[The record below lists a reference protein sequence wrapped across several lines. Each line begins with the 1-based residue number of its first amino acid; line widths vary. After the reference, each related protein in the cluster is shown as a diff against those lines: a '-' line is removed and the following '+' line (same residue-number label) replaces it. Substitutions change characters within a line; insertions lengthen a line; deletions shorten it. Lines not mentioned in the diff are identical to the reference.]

1 MALTE
6 VPPEEPSDPAPPA
19 PPANNSKA
27 AWIVAGV
34 ATAVALV
41 AAMVA
46 VSAVM
51 RDHNS
56 SPNTLN
62 AGFQNGFN
70 RPVGGTIQSINGSS
84 FTVKETTFNGQTAT
98 TQVATTDKTTF
109 RQIVTGKLTDLKVG
123 DTVTI
128 AGTTA
133 DNVFTATRINEA
145 NGQANVVRNGPAQAG
160 GATGGG
166 PQFFRNGGGDMR
178 IGKITS
184 IAGDTVTL
192 AALDGTTVTAKT
204 TATTVVRV
212 TKNITMKSLKVG
224 DQVRVFGTMNGSKV
238 TADEVT
244 KGANDAVAP

>member
-6 VPPEEPSDPAPPA
+6 APPEEPSDATPPA
-19 PPANNSKA
+19 PPANNSKP

-34 ATAVALV
+34 ATAVALI
-41 AAMVA
+41 AAMIA

-51 RDHNS
+51 RDHNTNA
-56 SPNTLN
+56 NTVN

-70 RPVGGTIQSINGSS
+70 RPVAGTIQAIKGSS
-84 FTVKETTFNGQTAT
+84 FTVKETTFNGQSAT
-98 TQVATTDKTTF
+98 TQVATTDKSTF
-109 RQIVTGKLTDLKVG
+109 RRMATGKLTDLKVG

-128 AGTTA
+128 AGTTT
-133 DNVFTATRINEA
+133 DNVFTATRISEA

-166 PQFFRNGGGDMR
+166 PRFFRNGGGDMR

-184 IAGDTVTL
+184 IAGDTITL
-192 AALDGTTVTAKT
+192 SALDGTTVTAKT
-204 TATTVVRV
+204 TASTVVRV
-212 TKNITMKSLKVG
+212 TKTITLKSLKVG
-224 DQVRVFGTMNGSKV
+224 DQVRVFGTLNGSKV

-244 KGANDAVAP
+244 KGADDAVAP